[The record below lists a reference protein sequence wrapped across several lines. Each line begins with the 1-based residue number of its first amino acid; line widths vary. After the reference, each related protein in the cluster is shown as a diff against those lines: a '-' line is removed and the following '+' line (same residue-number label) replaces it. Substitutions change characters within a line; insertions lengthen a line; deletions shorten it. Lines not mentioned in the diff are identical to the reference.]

1 MHFSKYDTLLQ
12 GKETQNALQI
22 ADMMIQQQLSIN
34 QINRKE
40 GKPEVYVHAHVH
52 NLRRTK
58 PSNKPQLH
66 VPGLQAT
73 KGLTWFRDG
82 DIIVNHIW
90 PPDID
95 RRKGIMV
102 NIKPTITPRPNTN
115 APKHKQAEEYH
126 DDNAMKR
133 YNPPY

>member
-1 MHFSKYDTLLQ
+1 MSHFK
-12 GKETQNALQI
+12 
-22 ADMMIQQQLSIN
+22 
-34 QINRKE
+34 
-40 GKPEVYVHAHVH
+40 AHVN

-58 PSNKPQLH
+58 SSNKPQLH

-90 PPDID
+90 PDVD
-95 RRKGIMV
+95 RRKGIKV
-102 NIKPTITPRPNTN
+102 NTKPTSTPRPNTN

-126 DDNAMKR
+126 DENAMKKIQSAVQKQVEWQR
-133 YNPPY
+133 QIDQQQAAAEQDNPDLAPQEA